1 MSFSPFELSVQEI
14 LEGNKRYK
22 IPNFQREFSWEKSN
36 FNDFFEDLFQ
46 SSKLDFKHLKID
58 SKNKYFFGMILLLG
72 NKTSPDVNNPYEVI
86 DGQQRLTTITLFFA
100 AIQDLIY
107 SLNPKYM
114 TDFSKRLYFEN
125 VVKGKSNQIQ
135 RLVNDSL
142 NPIFPIE
149 ILNLNDMKSVG
160 AKVEAD
166 SFEQKWLIDAYNY
179 IKNELLSK
187 DNILSSIYLK
197 FNKEING
204 CSDDDYIE
212 FLDNF
217 GKHLSNSTMICIF
230 HEDREEAHTLFRNLN
245 YRGKPLSQPDLIK
258 NEIFSLIEDE
268 SKFASLKWKNIEQNI
283 YDSSETLQKFI
294 YHNMYGRYTDISNTN
309 LFQKFLVNIN
319 KDKKSYIKYLDSLE
333 QASGYYKNFI
343 KPDDSATIFKKSN
356 YFKTDNNQSLKR
368 HFEFFNKIDISQL
381 RILLISLFECR
392 EKNYITN
399 TVFSNF
405 IKIIAQHQCLHV
417 MVKSS
422 ANKLNSLYANAS
434 RRLLALSNLSE
445 KSKRTEEANRIF
457 IEFKGGLISKIPEK
471 SLIVEVDLKYSGK
484 PYAEMKSYEIK
495 EHALIRF
502 ILTTLSEEK
511 QSKNTNRAN
520 DGLGF
525 IHNATLEHILDKGI
539 DKDRDIKVS
548 NLYSI
553 GNLLLLERDVHK
565 DVDDESKKKEMYS
578 NSKIT
583 LSQDFFTVYPVFD
596 ESKIQVRKQNIL
608 SDYYDLIKV

>member
-1 MSFSPFELSVQEI
+1 MNREDIMSFSPFELSVQEI

-217 GKHLSNSTMICIF
+217 GKHLSNSTMIC
-230 HEDREEAHTLFRNLN
+230 
-245 YRGKPLSQPDLIK
+245 Y
-258 NEIFSLIEDE
+258 FS
-268 SKFASLKWKNIEQNI
+268 
-283 YDSSETLQKFI
+283 
-294 YHNMYGRYTDISNTN
+294 
-309 LFQKFLVNIN
+309 
-319 KDKKSYIKYLDSLE
+319 
-333 QASGYYKNFI
+333 
-343 KPDDSATIFKKSN
+343 
-356 YFKTDNNQSLKR
+356 
-368 HFEFFNKIDISQL
+368 
-381 RILLISLFECR
+381 
-392 EKNYITN
+392 
-399 TVFSNF
+399 
-405 IKIIAQHQCLHV
+405 
-417 MVKSS
+417 
-422 ANKLNSLYANAS
+422 
-434 RRLLALSNLSE
+434 
-445 KSKRTEEANRIF
+445 
-457 IEFKGGLISKIPEK
+457 
-471 SLIVEVDLKYSGK
+471 
-484 PYAEMKSYEIK
+484 
-495 EHALIRF
+495 
-502 ILTTLSEEK
+502 
-511 QSKNTNRAN
+511 
-520 DGLGF
+520 
-525 IHNATLEHILDKGI
+525 
-539 DKDRDIKVS
+539 
-548 NLYSI
+548 
-553 GNLLLLERDVHK
+553 
-565 DVDDESKKKEMYS
+565 
-578 NSKIT
+578 
-583 LSQDFFTVYPVFD
+583 
-596 ESKIQVRKQNIL
+596 
-608 SDYYDLIKV
+608 